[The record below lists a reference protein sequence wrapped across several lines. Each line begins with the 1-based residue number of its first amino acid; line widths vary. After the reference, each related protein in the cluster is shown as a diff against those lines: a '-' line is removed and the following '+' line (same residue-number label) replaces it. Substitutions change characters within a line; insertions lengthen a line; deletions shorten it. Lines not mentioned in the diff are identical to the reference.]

1 MKKLLLLAAVTLI
14 GLAILFK
21 VGLASFDKTTY
32 IDQNVLDMA
41 SPLNVSIDIEFLK
54 KLNPAYEQQ

>member
-1 MKKLLLLAAVTLI
+1 MKKLLLLTAITLV
-14 GLAILFK
+14 GFAILFK
-21 VGLASFDKTTY
+21 VGFSHFDKTAY

>member
-1 MKKLLLLAAVTLI
+1 MKKLLLLTVVTLI
-14 GLAILFK
+14 GLVILFK
-21 VGLASFDKTTY
+21 VGVVPFNKTTY

-54 KLNPAYEQQ
+54 KLNPAYEQ

>member
-1 MKKLLLLAAVTLI
+1 MSFFALSLLL
-14 GLAILFK
+14 K
-21 VGLASFDKTTY
+21 VGIRPFDKSTY

-41 SPLNVSIDIEFLK
+41 SPLNVSIDIEFLN

>member
-1 MKKLLLLAAVTLI
+1 MKKLLLLTTISLI

-21 VGLASFDKTTY
+21 VGLIPFDKTTY

-41 SPLNVSIDIEFLK
+41 SPLNVSIDVEFLK